1 MLTILNSVR
10 LQKAKVTKNWNSESQ
25 HSAQQIS
32 SCSFQAPERN
42 DKSEQK
48 AECKK
53 QISNF
58 KKSVLA
64 RADFRFQISFST
76 FNISRGEQQI
86 QNSDF
91 RLQMPNPQVRPH
103 RNHLNRFQIS
113 DFNASLEVRLPPNQI
128 SEFRIQSGAGI
139 LLCRILL
146 SSSRFPTQISEFNA
160 ISSRGRIPEFHH
172 ADFTLNSDFTIPRG
186 WLSIVPRCIL

>member
-10 LQKAKVTKNWNSESQ
+10 MQKAKVTKNWNSESQ

-42 DKSEQK
+42 DKSEQN

-128 SEFRIQSGAGI
+128 SEFRIQ
-139 LLCRILL
+139 
-146 SSSRFPTQISEFNA
+146 
-160 ISSRGRIPEFHH
+160 
-172 ADFTLNSDFTIPRG
+172 
-186 WLSIVPRCIL
+186 